1 VETLF
6 LARHAFAGS
15 NRDGTAS
22 SAVPG
27 EGLTRDGRRQARA
40 LGEAV
45 CPEDLALGAATQLA
59 RTRET
64 LELALGGRDA
74 PRLVVPELNEIDF
87 GSFDGG
93 PLAAYRSWAGS
104 QPPDLAAPGG
114 GESRAHAAAR
124 FAAGLRVLL
133 ARTEPRILAV
143 GHALGVRYV
152 LDAAHG
158 LVPAPLVD
166 PVGHAEPHRLEE
178 AEVAAAAD
186 LLEAWSHS
194 PRFRDA
200 HG

>member
-27 EGLTRDGRRQARA
+27 EGLTRDGRRQARV
-40 LGEAV
+40 LGEALR
-45 CPEDLALGAATQLA
+45 PEHLALGVATELE
-59 RTRET
+59 RTRQT
-64 LELALGGRDA
+64 LELALDGRVV
-74 PRLVVPELNEIDF
+74 PRLVVPELNEIRF

-133 ARTEPRILAV
+133 ARPEAHILAV

-152 LDAAHG
+152 LDAARG
-158 LVPAPLVD
+158 LVPATLLE

-178 AEVAAAAD
+178 ADVAAAAD
-186 LLEAWSHS
+186 VLEAWSRS
-194 PRFRDA
+194 PRFRGA
-200 HG
+200 GG